1 MGRRRPV
8 RAWVR
13 AAAVA
18 WLLCAAGEAAADV
31 RVASGF
37 SSAARDRWSF
47 VRFDL
52 VHPDPG
58 PHTAR
63 FQLWRESGA
72 REAWTRGVEGLRPS
86 TEIRYFYEGDVD
98 PVTRVGVELDGRRA
112 EWRRPDRI
120 PPSRVAVVVSADD
133 GRALTMSTLLATR
146 KGLGVA
152 RARPNALPDR
162 WLAWRKGE
170 AVVLWG
176 DELPPRSSAE
186 GRALQ
191 DYVRAGGTALL
202 YAPDGGGDLFE
213 GVDVGD
219 VTWGRG
225 RVLRM
230 GRGGHSRPP
239 ALAPAPPPPAAAPML
254 VTSPAAAPVG
264 WLGARAGWFVPLLV
278 VAMASLRRHPR
289 RGLQALVLV
298 LVGAV
303 WAPPPVD
310 AGPAGVREA
319 RWEDGEGY
327 VRREMALM
335 PGRTG
340 PLEIPAGTPDSV
352 VALDPSAALPL
363 SMSPEGVVTTP
374 ARWGRP
380 VNVLVESLASA
391 D

>member
-1 MGRRRPV
+1 
-8 RAWVR
+8 
-13 AAAVA
+13 
-18 WLLCAAGEAAADV
+18 
-31 RVASGF
+31 
-37 SSAARDRWSF
+37 
-47 VRFDL
+47 
-52 VHPDPG
+52 
-58 PHTAR
+58 
-63 FQLWRESGA
+63 
-72 REAWTRGVEGLRPS
+72 
-86 TEIRYFYEGDVD
+86 
-98 PVTRVGVELDGRRA
+98 
-112 EWRRPDRI
+112 
-120 PPSRVAVVVSADD
+120 
-133 GRALTMSTLLATR
+133 
-146 KGLGVA
+146 
-152 RARPNALPDR
+152 
-162 WLAWRKGE
+162 
-170 AVVLWG
+170 
-176 DELPPRSSAE
+176 
-186 GRALQ
+186 
-191 DYVRAGGTALL
+191 
-202 YAPDGGGDLFE
+202 
-213 GVDVGD
+213 
-219 VTWGRG
+219 
-225 RVLRM
+225 
-230 GRGGHSRPP
+230 
-239 ALAPAPPPPAAAPML
+239 ML

>member
-1 MGRRRPV
+1 M
-8 RAWVR
+8 AS
-13 AAAVA
+13 
-18 WLLCAAGEAAADV
+18 LLCAAGEAAAAADV

-47 VRFDL
+47 VRFDIA
-52 VHPDPG
+52 HSNPG
-58 PHTAR
+58 AHMAR

-72 REAWTRGVEGLRPS
+72 REAWTRDVEGLRPR
-86 TEIRYFYEGDVD
+86 TEIRYFYEGDPD
-98 PVTRVGVELDGRRA
+98 PVTRVGVELDGRSV

-133 GRALTMSTLLATR
+133 GRALTVSTLLATR

-162 WLAWRKGE
+162 WLAWRKVE
-170 AVVLWG
+170 AVVIWG
-176 DELPPRSSAE
+176 DELPPRAAAE

-191 DYVRAGGTALL
+191 DYVRAGGTVLL

-213 GVDVGD
+213 GLDAGD

-225 RVLRM
+225 RILRM

-239 ALAPAPPPPAAAPML
+239 ALASAPPPPAEAPML
-254 VTSPAAAPVG
+254 VSSPSSAPMG

-278 VAMASLRRHPR
+278 LVMATLRRHPA
-289 RGLQALVLV
+289 RGLRALALV

-303 WAPPPVD
+303 WAPPPAD

-319 RWEDGEGY
+319 RWEDGAGY
-327 VRREMALM
+327 VRRELALM

-340 PLEIPAGTPDSV
+340 PLEVPGGLRDSV
-352 VALDPSAALPL
+352 VALEPAAALPL
-363 SMSPEGVVTTP
+363 NMSPEGVVTTP
-374 ARWGRP
+374 GRWGRP
-380 VNVLVESLASA
+380 VTVLVESLAA
-391 D
+391 TD